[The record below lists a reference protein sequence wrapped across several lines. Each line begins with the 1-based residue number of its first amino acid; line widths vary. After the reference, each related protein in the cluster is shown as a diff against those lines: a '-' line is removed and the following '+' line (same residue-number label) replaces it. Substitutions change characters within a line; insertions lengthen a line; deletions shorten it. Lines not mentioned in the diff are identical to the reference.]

1 MASRLRWRLFR
12 APVIERAKYCV
23 LVVCSLSLMLLVQGC
38 SRHGDFVG
46 LDPDSRSL
54 NYGDKAGGEVG
65 GTVTVYSNQS
75 IGVVRPFLK
84 TGFSGDFS
92 NEHSAPFSNVGAV
105 TLANGTAKVSRSWSA
120 PLLVGGSFP
129 VSAFG
134 MNVPELTAQIYGGAE
149 ITRNK
154 ASFSLTEAGAPGG
167 PATTASDTWTSV
179 DPAVGAALLYRV
191 GQVNGQPVNFGPSVT
206 VSWMESHSVTA
217 KSSNF
222 ALQTY
227 VLNTGNQTD
236 TRVMLNLNVG
246 LNSML
251 EAGLTGGAT
260 W

>member
-1 MASRLRWRLFR
+1 MTSRCCSFRLSL
-12 APVIERAKYCV
+12 VERTKHCLLA
-23 LVVCSLSLMLLVQGC
+23 VCCLGLMLLVQGC
-38 SRHGDFVG
+38 SDPGRFIG
-46 LDPDSRSL
+46 LDPDQRDL
-54 NYGDKAGGEVG
+54 HFGDKTGGEVG
-65 GTVTVYSNQS
+65 GTVTVYSNQN
-75 IGVVRPFLK
+75 IGPVRPFLK
-84 TGFSGDFS
+84 TGISGDFS
-92 NEHSAPFSNVGAV
+92 NEHSASFSNVGAV

-120 PLLVGGSFP
+120 PVLVGGSFP
-129 VSAFG
+129 VSA
-134 MNVPELTAQIYGGAE
+134 NIPELTAQIYGGVE

-167 PATTASDTWTSV
+167 PATAASDSWTSL

-206 VSWMESHSVTA
+206 VSWMESHSVMA

-246 LNSML
+246 INSML